1 MKKVLIFAII
11 MAFYMCF
18 SVCEAHW
25 ADAVCNDFKENGYI
39 TESMDFSSLNADIT
53 KGEVAQ
59 IVNLYYSFE
68 EEIESASKSLEVANE
83 KGYMQNASESET
95 LKREEIAPIICELIG
110 KNDVDVFEEVETVF
124 EDDEDISSWTKGY
137 IKILC
142 DSNIV
147 EGFPSHKFMPQ
158 ANLRKGEFITMLSRI
173 TGAGGKDD
181 LILIED
187 EEDEEEPDLKIKVLK
202 VFDEELIDEDIEDE
216 LVLQSGDK
224 ALIAVYSTYEDS
236 AFIFDIENEEVAE
249 FIEEFNQIKAK
260 SSGETLATVKLDE
273 IEDVKKEFKIVV
285 E

>member
-1 MKKVLIFAII
+1 

-18 SVCEAHW
+18 TVCEAHW

-68 EEIESASKSLEVANE
+68 EEVESASKSLEVANE

-124 EDDEDISSWTKGY
+124 EDDEDISSWAKGY

-158 ANLRKGEFITMLSRI
+158 ANLRKGEFINI
-173 TGAGGKDD
+173 
-181 LILIED
+181 
-187 EEDEEEPDLKIKVLK
+187 
-202 VFDEELIDEDIEDE
+202 
-216 LVLQSGDK
+216 
-224 ALIAVYSTYEDS
+224 
-236 AFIFDIENEEVAE
+236 IFN
-249 FIEEFNQIKAK
+249 
-260 SSGETLATVKLDE
+260 
-273 IEDVKKEFKIVV
+273 KK
-285 E
+285 